1 VLEVTSLTRAY
12 GIHAAIEDVSL
23 RVADGELVTIVGPS
37 GCGKSTLLRCI
48 AGLLRP
54 TSGQVTLNGMPVTQ
68 VPDRLGV
75 VFQDYSRSLYP
86 WLSVSDNVALP
97 LRRTERRRSARRKIA
112 LTALE
117 SVGLAQVGGRYPW
130 QLSGGM
136 QQRVAIARALAC
148 DPVLLLMDEPF
159 GSVDAQTREDLE
171 DLVLR
176 VRADRSI
183 TILLV
188 THDIDES
195 VYTGDRVIVLTPG
208 PGRVRGEVTVDLPS
222 PRDQIATKELREFAR
237 LRTEVSR
244 LVRGELRDPIKAS
257 APYGN
262 LRERRQ
268 LTRKAYDNAGNR
280 HSLPLVSA
288 IVGRAP
294 SRCQRVSA
302 IRARR

>member
-1 VLEVTSLTRAY
+1 MLEVSRLTRAY
-12 GIHAAIEDVSL
+12 GTHTAIEDISL
-23 RVADGELVTIVGPS
+23 QVADGELVTIVGPS

-48 AGLLRP
+48 AGLFRP
-54 TSGQVTLNGMPVTQ
+54 TSGQVVLNGMPVTR

-86 WLSVSDNVALP
+86 WLSVADNVALP
-97 LRRTERRRSARRKIA
+97 LRRTERRRSVRRKAA

-117 SVGLAQVGGRYPW
+117 SVGLAAVAGRYPW
-130 QLSGGM
+130 QFSGGM

-176 VRADRSI
+176 VRADPNI

-195 VYTGDRVIVLTPG
+195 VYVGDRVIVLTPG
-208 PGRVRGEVTVDLPS
+208 PGRVRCEVRVDLPS
-222 PRDQIATKELREFAR
+222 PRDQIATKELHEFAR

-244 LVRGELRDPIKAS
+244 LVRGKA
-257 APYGN
+257 
-262 LRERRQ
+262 
-268 LTRKAYDNAGNR
+268 
-280 HSLPLVSA
+280 V
-288 IVGRAP
+288 
-294 SRCQRVSA
+294 A
-302 IRARR
+302 IRQ